1 MRVLFSEVMCLGRR
15 FHGAVLAALLAAAV
29 PVLAP
34 WCDAWCLEGHHV
46 TETSQV
52 DTVSAT
58 GETDDTDHSHCLEM
72 MRPAAA
78 MAEERSDTA
87 SVAQTSAGLACRTL
101 PAATSV
107 DEQTADRL
115 RSPAMQLV
123 AAARPMTSPTSAR
136 GFVRDT
142 GPSPPHPP
150 PTRPL
155 ALRL

>member
-1 MRVLFSEVMCLGRR
+1 MSLGRR
-15 FHGAVLAALLAAAV
+15 FHGAALAALLAAAV

-72 MRPAAA
+72 MLGPSEMAA
-78 MAEERSDTA
+78 EQSETA
-87 SVAQTSAGLACRTL
+87 TAVRRAAGPECRTL
-101 PAATSV
+101 PTATSV
-107 DEQTADRL
+107 DDRTAERV
-115 RSPAMQLV
+115 RSLAMQLLDGAVPV
-123 AAARPMTSPTSAR
+123 APTASAR
-136 GFVRDT
+136 RFVRDT

-150 PTRPL
+150 PTHPL

>member
-1 MRVLFSEVMCLGRR
+1 
-15 FHGAVLAALLAAAV
+15 
-29 PVLAP
+29 
-34 WCDAWCLEGHHV
+34 V

-72 MRPAAA
+72 MKPSTV

-87 SVAQTSAGLACRTL
+87 TAVRHSAGLECRTL
-101 PAATSV
+101 PTATSV
-107 DEQTADRL
+107 DDRAAERV
-115 RSPAMQLV
+115 RSLAMQFLDGALLV
-123 AAARPMTSPTSAR
+123 TPLTSAR